1 MPPTSQG
8 SVQVKT
14 GADSR
19 GAPIHGWQKRLGM
32 RARRKSVHPRQGRFL
47 CRVRQQ
53 KGER

>member
-14 GADSR
+14 GADST
-19 GAPIHGWQKRLGM
+19 GAPIHGWQKRSEMGAV
-32 RARRKSVHPRQGRFL
+32 RNSVHPRQGRFL